1 MARKKIS
8 YALLSISFVF
18 LSIPI
23 FVMMEFLYRNIIELN
38 LANEK
43 VDQTL
48 VAPPIIDFA
57 GSFASIATLL
67 IVMLGIGILFFIS
80 SMYVRRHP

>member
-1 MARKKIS
+1 
-8 YALLSISFVF
+8 
-18 LSIPI
+18 
-23 FVMMEFLYRNIIELN
+23 MMEYLYRNIIKLN

-48 VAPPIIDFA
+48 VASPIIDFA

-67 IVMLGIGILFFIS
+67 IVMLGIGIYSFNFRIISRLGQLFF
-80 SMYVRRHP
+80 P

>member
-23 FVMMEFLYRNIIELN
+23 FVMMESLYRNIIELN
-38 LANEK
+38 LTNEK

-48 VAPPIIDFA
+48 VASPIIDFT